1 MIIGELTENKM
12 NKEKSMFGF
21 LGKKNDIKEILK
33 VVGLEKEKVRHRIMN
48 KKQLETFSSLSLWG
62 GG

>member
-33 VVGLEKEKVRHRIMN
+33 GIRDGSDR
-48 KKQLETFSSLSLWG
+48 T
-62 GG
+62 